1 MRSIVLLFLVL
12 TAAPGRGAAQSQAFD
27 PAVFLS
33 TVNIHQY
40 YGHGNVRVPDGMRA
54 MLVDS
59 LFTDRTCVAFSMRL
73 VPDSGAGW
81 TLWLDFD
88 ADRYYRPRLTRVFAQ
103 RPVDPGDGEAFT
115 RFRDW
120 VAKVQRRNI
129 GDIAVDSEDHAAWP
143 WQRRTGYRLEIRRV
157 TQEGD
162 PWLTLSLA
170 PHHADPEDTPA
181 EVPAETP

>member
-1 MRSIVLLFLVL
+1 MRAYVFLLFFSLAL
-12 TAAPGRGAAQSQAFD
+12 PGQGVAQGQAFD

-33 TVNIHQY
+33 TVNVHQY

-54 MLVDS
+54 ILVDS
-59 LFTDRTCVAFSMRL
+59 LFTDRTCVGFSMRL
-73 VPDSGAGW
+73 EPDSGTGW

-103 RPVDPGDGEAFT
+103 RAVDPADEDAFT
-115 RFRDW
+115 RFREW

-129 GDIAVDSEDHAAWP
+129 GDIVVDLDDHAAWP
-143 WQRRTGYRLEIRRV
+143 WQRRTDYRLDIRHVSQKGR
-157 TQEGD
+157 

-170 PHHADPEDTPA
+170 PHHPAPGDPPADTQ
-181 EVPAETP
+181 